1 MTTKIIIIGAGA
13 SGLLAAIAAGR
24 LFLDSCGCWKKE
36 NTPILIFERMDKAGK
51 KILATGN
58 GRCNFTNM
66 NMSMECFH
74 SNTPELVNK
83 TISAFS
89 LENTLQFFDEL
100 GILIK
105 NKDGYIYPRSGQAA
119 SIRDVLL
126 MEINRLPIK
135 LKTGCEIKEIRRY
148 KKGYE
153 VYDMSGEVYRAE
165 KVIVAS
171 GGCAYPKLG
180 SNGSGYTF
188 AKNAGLRVIR
198 PVPAL
203 TGLYAREKYFKK
215 IAGVRTDAEVY
226 LYEETSDSKWKL
238 TGHDRGEVQLTEYGV
253 SGIPVF
259 QVSGAASKALAC
271 RKQVRI
277 IVDFM
282 PDMTY
287 KELFTHLSDR
297 IGRHPEKQAGD
308 FLTGMFNYK
317 LCSLFIDIA
326 GIPQNKAV
334 NRFDRR
340 DVEKLTGI
348 IKEFHAHIIKTG
360 NFDNAQVC
368 AGGVDGRELNDVLES
383 KKNPGLYFVGELV
396 DVDGICGGYNL
407 QWAWS
412 SGYVAGRHGALS
424 CLQKGNL

>member
-24 LFLDSCGCWKKE
+24 LFLDSYEYRKD
-36 NTPILIFERMDKAGK
+36 NAPILIFERMDKAGK

-74 SNTPELVNK
+74 SNTPELVEK

-89 LENTLQFFDEL
+89 HEDTLKFFDEL

-126 MEINRLPIK
+126 MEINRLPIQ
-135 LKTGCEIKEIRRY
+135 LKTGCEIKEIRPY

-153 VYDMSGEVYRAE
+153 VYDMSGQVYRAE

-188 AKNAGLRVIR
+188 AKNAGLRVVR

-203 TGLYAREKYFKK
+203 TGLYAREKYFNK

-226 LYEETSDSKWKL
+226 LYEETIDSKWKL
-238 TGHDRGEVQLTEYGV
+238 IGRDRGEVQLTEYGV

-259 QVSGAASKALAC
+259 QVSGAASRALAG
-271 RKQVRI
+271 RKKVSI
-277 IVDFM
+277 KVDFM

-287 KELFTHLSDR
+287 KELFIYLSER
-297 IGRHPEKQAGD
+297 IGRHPEKQAED

-317 LCSLFIDIA
+317 LCSLFMELA
-326 GIPQNKAV
+326 GIPKSKITD
-334 NRFDRR
+334 RFDRR
-340 DVEKLTGI
+340 DVGKLTGI
-348 IKEFHAHIIKTG
+348 IKEFYAEIIKTG
-360 NFDNAQVC
+360 SFDNAQVC

-383 KKNPGLYFVGELV
+383 KKNPGLYFVGEVV

-412 SGYVAGRHGALS
+412 SGYVAGRHGARR
-424 CLQKGNL
+424 CLRKGNL